1 MNIQKQQLP
10 SASAYVENRKEEILS
25 LLREFVELPS
35 CSREPEVMPAAVE
48 WVCRLLR
55 NEGYRVRTWEVGCG
69 NSPVIVADL
78 EGQEEGRPVIFS
90 GHYDTALYRD
100 LSGQNPFRVQDGMVF
115 GTGVLDMK
123 GGIVVALYAVR
134 AAVQA
139 GLRRPVR
146 LLLAGDEEIN
156 HAGGTIFN
164 AVPAR
169 CEIVVDMRFEKN
181 EEMEKAKENLAAVC
195 RKTYIEGT
203 QTEMEYIDVMHVF
216 ETTEDGLALWDFLRE
231 TAEEAGLQ
239 PLEQARLGGSSDAA
253 YLTMAG
259 VPTVCSCGTMGEW
272 NHTVREYALADSL
285 YERAKLFANALL
297 RMDRF
302 EHRNT
307 R

>member
-156 HAGGTIFN
+156 HAGSRRQADSAPSIWRRACAATRWRFSER
-164 AVPAR
+164 AVP
-169 CEIVVDMRFEKN
+169 V
-181 EEMEKAKENLAAVC
+181 AA
-195 RKTYIEGT
+195 
-203 QTEMEYIDVMHVF
+203 
-216 ETTEDGLALWDFLRE
+216 
-231 TAEEAGLQ
+231 
-239 PLEQARLGGSSDAA
+239 
-253 YLTMAG
+253 
-259 VPTVCSCGTMGEW
+259 
-272 NHTVREYALADSL
+272 SL
-285 YERAKLFANALL
+285 
-297 RMDRF
+297 
-302 EHRNT
+302 
-307 R
+307 